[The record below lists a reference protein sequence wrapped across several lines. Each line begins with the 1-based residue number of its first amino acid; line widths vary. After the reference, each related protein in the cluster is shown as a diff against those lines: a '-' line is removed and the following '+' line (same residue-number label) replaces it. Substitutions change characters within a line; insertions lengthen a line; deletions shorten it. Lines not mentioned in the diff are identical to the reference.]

1 MAGFSK
7 SIPPDSLRYLLVCVL
22 GVIAFAAIAI
32 YPSKMSIANLE
43 EREQEL
49 RYQLERQKSLYPLYA
64 ELKKRIDATSAPAL
78 PLPGSETY
86 PGTRID
92 SLSSAFDPVVEGSDV
107 FLDSVTPD
115 VRALSGD
122 SALLP
127 VQLVFVGN
135 FLNYQNVLTRLASV
149 PFITHIGEIRIEQ
162 VPGARE
168 MEVKIWISIDK

>member
-1 MAGFSK
+1 
-7 SIPPDSLRYLLVCVL
+7 V
-22 GVIAFAAIAI
+22 
-32 YPSKMSIANLE
+32 
-43 EREQEL
+43 
-49 RYQLERQKSLYPLYA
+49 
-64 ELKKRIDATSAPAL
+64 ELKKRIDATPAPSL
-78 PLPGSETY
+78 PLPGSEAY
-86 PGTRID
+86 PRTRID

-149 PFITHIGEIRIEQ
+149 PFITHIGEISIEQ